1 MDKLSANLIPNVLN
15 GNMQGKSLVGKL
27 NQTMTIIASQN
38 HDDLQHLD
46 YEHSGHTGF
55 ASAEQVS
62 LLLPKDI
69 SVLPKNDLTNRNAK
83 IYIYDPSLSIQET
96 QVSVEDLLDSKIKT
110 VQSVPDNLQT
120 NDYIFLEVKENA

>member
-1 MDKLSANLIPNVLN
+1 MDKLNVNLIPNVLN
-15 GNMQGKSLVGKL
+15 GNMQGKSLAGKL

-69 SVLPKNDLTNRNAK
+69 SVLPKNDLTNRSAK

>member
-1 MDKLSANLIPNVLN
+1 MDKLTANLTPNVLN
-15 GNMQGKSLVGKL
+15 GNVQGKSLVGKL
-27 NQTMTIIASQN
+27 NQTMTILASQN
-38 HDDLQHLD
+38 HYELHHLD

-69 SVLPKNDLTNRNAK
+69 SVLPKNDLTNRSAK

-96 QVSVEDLLDSKIKT
+96 QVSVGDLFDSKIKT

>member
-15 GNMQGKSLVGKL
+15 GKL
-27 NQTMTIIASQN
+27 NQTMIIASQN

-55 ASAEQVS
+55 ASAEQVI

-83 IYIYDPSLSIQET
+83 IYIYDPSLSTQET
-96 QVSVEDLLDSKIKT
+96 QVSVEDLIGSKIKT

-120 NDYIFLEVKENA
+120 NDYIFLEVKGNA

>member
-1 MDKLSANLIPNVLN
+1 MDKFSANLTPNILN

-27 NQTMTIIASQN
+27 NQTMTIIVSQN

-83 IYIYDPSLSIQET
+83 IYIYDPSLGIQET
-96 QVSVEDLLDSKIKT
+96 QVSVVDLFDSKIKT